1 MYKSHY
7 TPEEAQEMF
16 RQVEESNH
24 HEARK
29 ARMKRYVQARI
40 VESPEVAEN

>member
-1 MYKSHY
+1 MYKTQY

-29 ARMKRYVQARI
+29 ARMKRYVQARV
-40 VESPEVAEN
+40 VESAEVAEN